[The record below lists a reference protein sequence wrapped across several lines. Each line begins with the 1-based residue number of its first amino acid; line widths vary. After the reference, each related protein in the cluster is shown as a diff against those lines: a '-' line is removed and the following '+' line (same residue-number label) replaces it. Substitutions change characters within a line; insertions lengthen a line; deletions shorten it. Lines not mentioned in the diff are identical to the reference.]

1 MPVLLMFVSHFD
13 LFQRMQFFDKYNIIN
28 ALEKNVCH
36 DMILATETI
45 VQTTNIS

>member
-1 MPVLLMFVSHFD
+1 MPFLLMLVSHLDF
-13 LFQRMQFFDKYNIIN
+13 FQRMQFFDKQYTN

-36 DMILATETI
+36 DIILATETI